1 MAPPSDN
8 AQYIHVPYGKAFLRL
23 TSMEFARAIK
33 RGKQYQRAMQQAAR
47 EAQNGAR
54 QEAARLEWI
63 TEE

>member
-8 AQYIHVPYGKAFLRL
+8 AQYIHVHYGTAFLRL

-33 RGKQYQRAMQQAAR
+33 RGKQYQRAQQQAAR
-47 EAQNGAR
+47 EHQIGVR

-63 TEE
+63 DEE